1 MRESGMLRGAV
12 TASLRARRIGLLVPC
27 LFAAAVGPAAAQ
39 QPAQGPNGPYDCLIE
54 PSAVVELAAPVAGV
68 VAEMLVDRGDRVT
81 RGQVL
86 ARLEDRLE
94 RAAVAV
100 ARMRAESSATVELK
114 RARLAFEERRLSRNE
129 RLISG
134 NIITEKEADEIRT
147 AREVA
152 VWELREAEE
161 MSTLARLQL
170 AQAEAELSLREV
182 KSTVDGVV
190 IERNREPGET
200 TSGEHVVRIAKLD
213 PLYVEVFV
221 PATMVDKLGPAAS
234 ASVALETAPDRPLKA
249 KVKVVDQVADA
260 ASGMVKVRLS
270 VGNSEYR
277 ELSGLRCTATFD
289 VPAVAETAPPADA
302 KH

>member
-1 MRESGMLRGAV
+1 
-12 TASLRARRIGLLVPC
+12 
-27 LFAAAVGPAAAQ
+27 
-39 QPAQGPNGPYDCLIE
+39 
-54 PSAVVELAAPVAGV
+54 
-68 VAEMLVDRGDRVT
+68 
-81 RGQVL
+81 
-86 ARLEDRLE
+86 
-94 RAAVAV
+94 
-100 ARMRAESSATVELK
+100 
-114 RARLAFEERRLSRNE
+114 
-129 RLISG
+129 
-134 NIITEKEADEIRT
+134 
-147 AREVA
+147 

-170 AQAEAELSLREV
+170 GQAEAELAMREV
-182 KSTVDGVV
+182 KSPVDGVV

-200 TSGEHVVRIAKLD
+200 TAGEHVVRIAKLD

-234 ASVALETAPDRPLKA
+234 ASVALETSPERPLKA
-249 KVKVVDQVADA
+249 QVKVVDQVADA

-289 VPAVAETAPPADA
+289 MATAVEAAAPADA